1 MAGGCRRGSTAPAV
15 ALVHAAPGLPSLPC
29 AWRCTQAVNLVALVH
44 AAPGLPSL
52 PCAWRCTQAVNLVA
66 LVHAAPGPPC
76 TWRCTQAVKP
86 LRRCKRRFGRVLAHR
101 GAMNPVTSHG
111 GRVLQRGK
119 CALHG
124 GCVLHTGDVCFGG
137 GTGGL

>member
-1 MAGGCRRGSTAPAV
+1 MSALALDASDEPAGTCEDSDIPAAAGLKARSPLLPPRLHGSRGPSPRSATTAQSAV
-15 ALVHAAPGLPSLPC
+15 ALVHAAPRLPS
-29 AWRCTQAVNLVALVH
+29 
-44 AAPGLPSL
+44 PSL
-52 PCAWRCTQAVNLVA
+52 
-66 LVHAAPGPPC
+66 PC

-86 LRRCKRRFGRVLAHR
+86 LRRRKRRFGQVLAHR